1 MFTANRV
8 ICSIFLIRR
17 KELTKSSRF
26 IVCQKKFFFCSLG
39 HEDLIQV
46 LEEKSRKPNQRISAK
61 LEAQIKMQ
69 YKRKIQN
76 ETDMYKCA
84 VYGIIGCCDV
94 PDHAKV
100 AKTTD
105 DFLWIQLS
113 MIQPDDNGNMSN
125 VDDITGADCPTY
137 SGLQTMILEKYG
149 EKYFNANEQPHLY
162 FQVILLFRLC
172 IFVHLKKKQLTLGAG
187 IDWTIRT
194 GN

>member
-1 MFTANRV
+1 MY
-8 ICSIFLIRR
+8 
-17 KELTKSSRF
+17 
-26 IVCQKKFFFCSLG
+26 CSLG
-39 HEDLIQV
+39 HDDLIQV
-46 LEEKSRKPNQRISAK
+46 LEEKARKPNQRISAK

-84 VYGIIGCCDV
+84 VYGLIGCCDV

-125 VDDITGADCPTY
+125 TEDHLGSDNPTY
-137 SGLQTMILEKYG
+137 PALQSMILEKYG
-149 EKYFNANEQPHLY
+149 EKHFNANEQPHLY
-162 FQVILLFRLC
+162 FQVLALTGQFEPAIEFLSRFERYRTHAVHIALSLNEMFLLGLPRSVQQPLC
-172 IFVHLKKKQLTLGAG
+172 TYCRIKIK
-187 IDWTIRT
+187 
-194 GN
+194 